1 MHVLILKLVTPNSS
15 YGQLKL
21 ATCTLKTQRILHA
34 QELAVVLNAY
44 NLSSV
49 CRVSIIL

>member
-1 MHVLILKLVTPNSS
+1 MHVLVLELDTPNSS

-21 ATCTLKTQRILHA
+21 ATDIMMNNVLHA

-49 CRVSIIL
+49 CPVSIIL